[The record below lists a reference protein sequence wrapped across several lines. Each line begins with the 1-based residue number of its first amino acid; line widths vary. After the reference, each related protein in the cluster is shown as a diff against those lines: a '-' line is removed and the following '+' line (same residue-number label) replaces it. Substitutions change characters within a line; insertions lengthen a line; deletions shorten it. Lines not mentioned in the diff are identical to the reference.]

1 MEREA
6 NYVTVGAFVVLVL
19 AMATVFVL
27 WYTNAQDRRDYE
39 PYEIYFQGSVSGLNE
54 GSTVRYL
61 GVNVGRVRRIALDP
75 RAADRVMVIVEL
87 ASDTPVDDTTVA
99 RLTPQG
105 VTGLLFIDLQQ
116 AVASAMR
123 NASPPVPSQRH
134 PVIRSLPSNLDVF
147 LNGLPDL
154 LAEANRTIERLNQM
168 LSKENVAA
176 ANAVLANVREASDA
190 LPALSRDAGTL
201 LRELQATTAEAR
213 RVAAQ
218 ANELMAATGPEV
230 AATAQR
236 LRELSE
242 RLVSTTA
249 RIDALLERSGPDL
262 ERFGSQG
269 LAEVEMLVR
278 DSRAAIAEVRDL
290 ARSLRERPSQLL
302 YEPAPGGVEIPR

>member
-39 PYEIYFQGSVSGLNE
+39 RFEIYFQGSVSGLNE

-87 ASDTPVDDTTVA
+87 ASDTPVNETTVA

-116 AVASAMR
+116 ALASAMK
-123 NASPPVPSQRH
+123 NASPPVPSQRY

-147 LNGLPDL
+147 LNGLPEL
-154 LAEANRTIERLNQM
+154 LAEANRTIERLNGM
-168 LSKENVAA
+168 LSEENVAA

-190 LPALSRDAGTL
+190 LPALSRDAGRL
-201 LRELQATTAEAR
+201 VAELQATTAEAR

-218 ANELMAATGPEV
+218 ANELMATAGPEV
-230 AATAQR
+230 TATATR

-242 RLVSTTA
+242 RLVSTTG

-262 ERFGSQG
+262 ERFSGQG

-278 DSRAAIAEVRDL
+278 DSRAAIVEVRDL

-302 YEPAPGGVEIPR
+302 YQPAPSGVEIPR

>member
-27 WYTNAQDRRDYE
+27 WYTKAQDRRDYE

-87 ASDTPVDDTTVA
+87 ASDTPVDETTVA

-154 LAEANRTIERLNQM
+154 LAQANRTLERLNQM
-168 LSKENVAA
+168 LSEENVAA
-176 ANAVLANVREASDA
+176 ANAVLANVRAASDA
-190 LPALSRDAGTL
+190 LPALSRDAGRL
-201 LRELQATTAEAR
+201 VAELQSTTAEAR

-218 ANELMAATGPEV
+218 ANELMATTGPEV
-230 AATAQR
+230 TATATR

-249 RIDALLERSGPDL
+249 RIDALLERSGPGL

-278 DSRAAIAEVRDL
+278 DSRVAITEVRDL

-302 YEPAPGGVEIPR
+302 YQPAPSGVEIPR

>member
-39 PYEIYFQGSVSGLNE
+39 RYEIYFTGSVSGLNE

-75 RAADRVMVIVEL
+75 RAGDRVMVLVDL
-87 ASDTPVDDTTVA
+87 ASDTPIDDTTVA

-116 AVASAMR
+116 AGPNAMK
-123 NASPPVPSQRH
+123 NVTPPVPSLRF

-154 LAEANRTIERLNQM
+154 LAEVNRTIERLNEM
-168 LSKENVAA
+168 LSTENVEA
-176 ANAVLANVREASDA
+176 ANAVLANVRAASDT
-190 LPALSRDAGTL
+190 LPALSRDAGRL
-201 LRELQATTAEAR
+201 VAELQATTAEAR

-218 ANELMAATGPEV
+218 ANEVMATTGPEV
-230 AATAQR
+230 AAAATR
-236 LRELSE
+236 LRELSD
-242 RLVSTTA
+242 RLVSTTG
-249 RIDALLERSGPDL
+249 RIDALLEHSGPDL
-262 ERFGSQG
+262 ERFSGQG
-269 LAEVEMLVR
+269 LAEVELLVR
-278 DSRAAIAEVRDL
+278 DSRAAITEVRDL

-302 YEPAPGGVEIPR
+302 YEQAPTGVEIPR

>member
-39 PYEIYFQGSVSGLNE
+39 PHEIYFQGSVSGLNE

-75 RAADRVMVIVEL
+75 RAADRVMVVVDL
-87 ASDTPVDDTTVA
+87 ASDTPIADTTVA

-116 AVASAMR
+116 AVGTAMR
-123 NASPPVPSQRH
+123 NASPPVPSQRY

-168 LSKENVAA
+168 LSEENIKA
-176 ANAVLANVREASDA
+176 ANAVLANVRAVSET
-190 LPALSRDAGTL
+190 LPALTRDAGAL
-201 LRELQATTAEAR
+201 VRELQATTAEAR
-213 RVAAQ
+213 SVAAQ
-218 ANELMAATGPEV
+218 ANELMATAGPEV
-230 AATAQR
+230 AATAKR
-236 LRELSE
+236 LRELSD
-242 RLVSTTA
+242 RLVSTTG
-249 RIDALLERSGPDL
+249 RIDALLERNGPDL
-262 ERFGSQG
+262 ERFTGQG
-269 LAEVEMLVR
+269 LAEIELLVR
-278 DSRAAIAEVRDL
+278 DSRGAITEVRDL

-302 YEPAPGGVEIPR
+302 YEPAPSGVEIPR